1 MHYLSVV
8 LLALLVSCYVEAK
21 PDEEEQYEE
30 EVVKDDVLIPEI
42 DPEKVQEILA
52 SKEQT
57 KKMVDCV
64 IHFEEDCPIE
74 LSRVNRMAPDIFR
87 RGGKCHGCSK
97 DDQNKLRNLLVELQ
111 RKQPS
116 EYRRLIRELNRI

>member
-1 MHYLSVV
+1 RYLSVA

-21 PDEEEQYEE
+21 PEEEEIEEE

-42 DPEKVQEILA
+42 DPEKVEEILA

-64 IHFEEDCPIE
+64 IYFDEDCPIE
-74 LSRVNRMAPDIFR
+74 LQRVNRMAPEIFR
-87 RGGKCHGCSK
+87 RGGKCYGCSK
-97 DDQNKLRNLLVELQ
+97 EDQDKLRNLLVELQ